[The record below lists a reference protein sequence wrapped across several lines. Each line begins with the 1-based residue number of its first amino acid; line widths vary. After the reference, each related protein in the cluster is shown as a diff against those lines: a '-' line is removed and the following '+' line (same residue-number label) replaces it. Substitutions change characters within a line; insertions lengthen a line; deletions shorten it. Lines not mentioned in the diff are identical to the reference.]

1 MVLKRRFY
9 IEDFQKEANC
19 LSISGE
25 EFDHLKVLRPK
36 IGMLLEVVNGQGQLW
51 QCEIKELHKAQA
63 NIKVLEKNY
72 FPKSVVNLT
81 MAIALSREK
90 TFEEILEPLSEIGV
104 THIQPFISERSL
116 HSWED
121 HAKWYNRWQRL
132 LIQSL
137 KQSKRWYMMKICPV
151 LSFREFASTISNH
164 SLVVFGNTDGKSPLL
179 YARMASVKNFGSHVM
194 GIVGPEGGFAQDEI
208 ESLML
213 EGAHSVSLGD
223 NILKINTAGIT
234 MAAFLQAGLG
244 VKNELG

>member
-9 IEDFQKEANC
+9 IEEFPKEANY
-19 LSISGE
+19 LSIGGE
-25 EFDHLKVLRPK
+25 EFDHLRVLRPK
-36 IGMLLEVVNGQGQLW
+36 TGMLLEVVNGQGQLW
-51 QCEIKELHKAQA
+51 QCEIQELHKTHADL
-63 NIKVLEKNY
+63 KVLEKNV
-72 FPKSVVNLT
+72 FPESIIRLT
-81 MAIALSREK
+81 MAVALSREK

-151 LSFREFASTISNH
+151 LSFGEFISTISSH
-164 SLVVFGNTDGKSPLL
+164 SLAVFGNTDGNSPSL
-179 YARMASVKNFGSHVM
+179 YVHMTVLKNFGNQIM
-194 GIVGPEGGFAQDEI
+194 GIIGPEGGFTQYEI
-208 ESLML
+208 ESLIL
-213 EGAHSVSLGD
+213 EGAQSVSLGE
-223 NILKINTAGIT
+223 NILRINTAGIT

-244 VKNELG
+244 EKNELG